1 MASKEGAGNLEWRIN
16 VDNGATERLVPKSG
30 PSIRIFLWLKGL
42 VMKVILERL
51 SKFMRKTWK
60 IGADDPA
67 KVVHCLKV
75 GLALSLVSIFY
86 YMRPLYDGVGGN
98 AMWAIMTVVVVF
110 ESNVGATFSKC
121 VNRVVATILAG
132 SLGIAVHWVAT
143 QSGKAEI
150 FVIGCS
156 VFLFAFA
163 ATYSRFVPSFKARF
177 DYGAMIFILTFSL
190 VSVGGY
196 RVDKLVDMA
205 QERVSTIAIGT
216 SICIIITVFFC
227 PIWVGTQLH
236 RLVQRNFVKLADSL
250 DGCVEEYFKKKD
262 ISTNENQ
269 DEETNMKLQG
279 FKCVL
284 NSKGTEESMANLA
297 RWEPAHGSFNF
308 RHPWQQYVKI
318 GAAMRRCAYCLENLS
333 TCMSYETEV
342 PDKVK
347 RHFGDACLKL
357 SSASSKILRE
367 LADMMNNTRKSSK
380 MDFLVFD
387 MNSAVQELQ
396 ETLKTVPVKTNK
408 PEEEV
413 PNNNEDRTM
422 SMSLHEVLP
431 VATLVSLL
439 IENAARIQ
447 NTVEAVDELANLAD
461 FKQDSKKKTGDN
473 KAKQPPQRSTPGTI
487 TNKAWGVATEERL
500 QAWPRTAGPPV
511 VMNPISRQNFIVKSR
526 PE

>member
-1 MASKEGAGNLEWRIN
+1 MASKEESGKLEWRIS
-16 VDNGATERLVPKSG
+16 VDNGTTERLVPKSG
-30 PSIRIFLWLKGL
+30 PSERIFLWLKGL
-42 VMKVILERL
+42 VMKVFVERL
-51 SKFMRKTWK
+51 SKFMRKTWR

-163 ATYSRFVPSFKARF
+163 ATYSRFVPSFKSRF

-205 QERVSTIAIGT
+205 QQRVSTIAIGT
-216 SICIIITVFFC
+216 SICIIITVFC
-227 PIWVGTQLH
+227 PIWAGSQLH
-236 RLVQRNFVKLADSL
+236 RLVQHNFVKLADSL
-250 DGCVEEYFKKKD
+250 DGCIEEYFKKKD
-262 ISTNENQ
+262 VLTN
-269 DEETNMKLQG
+269 EETNMKLQG

-333 TCMSYETEV
+333 ICLNYETEV
-342 PDKVK
+342 IT
-347 RHFGDACLKL
+347 L
-357 SSASSKILRE
+357 S
-367 LADMMNNTRKSSK
+367 
-380 MDFLVFD
+380 
-387 MNSAVQELQ
+387 
-396 ETLKTVPVKTNK
+396 
-408 PEEEV
+408 
-413 PNNNEDRTM
+413 
-422 SMSLHEVLP
+422 
-431 VATLVSLL
+431 
-439 IENAARIQ
+439 
-447 NTVEAVDELANLAD
+447 
-461 FKQDSKKKTGDN
+461 
-473 KAKQPPQRSTPGTI
+473 
-487 TNKAWGVATEERL
+487 
-500 QAWPRTAGPPV
+500 
-511 VMNPISRQNFIVKSR
+511 
-526 PE
+526 

>member
-1 MASKEGAGNLEWRIN
+1 MASKVEAGKLEWRIS
-16 VDNGATERLVPKSG
+16 VDNETTKRLVPKSG
-30 PSIRIFLWLKGL
+30 PSERIFIWLKGL
-42 VMKVILERL
+42 IT
-51 SKFMRKTWK
+51 KTWR

-75 GLALSLVSIFY
+75 GLALSLVCIFY

-110 ESNVGATFSKC
+110 ESNVVSGNYVDLYVYVSPPCTIGATFSKC

-143 QSGKAEI
+143 QSGEAEI
-150 FVIGCS
+150 FVIGSS

-163 ATYSRFVPSFKARF
+163 ATYSRFVPSFKSRF

-205 QERVSTIAIGT
+205 QQRVSTIAVGT
-216 SICIIITVFFC
+216 SICIIITIFIC
-227 PIWVGTQLH
+227 PIWAGTQLH
-236 RLVQRNFVKLADSL
+236 RLVQHNFIKLADSL
-250 DGCVEEYFKKKD
+250 DGCVAEYFKKRD
-262 ISTNENQ
+262 VSTNEN
-269 DEETNMKLQG
+269 EYETNTKVQG

-284 NSKGTEESMANLA
+284 NPKGTEEAMANLA

-333 TCMSYETEV
+333 ICMNYETEV
-342 PDKVK
+342 PDQVK
-347 RHFGDACLKL
+347 KHFREACMKL
-357 SSASSKILRE
+357 SAASSKIMRE
-367 LADMMNNTRKSSK
+367 LADILKNTRRSSK

-396 ETLKTVPVKTNK
+396 ETLKTIPIQTNK
-408 PEEEV
+408 PEEEEEV
-413 PNNNEDRTM
+413 PSAEDRTIPM
-422 SMSLHEVLP
+422 TLHEVLP

-447 NTVEAVDELANLAD
+447 TTVEAVDVLASLAD

-473 KAKQPPQRSTPGTI
+473 NTNQPPLS
-487 TNKAWGVATEERL
+487 
-500 QAWPRTAGPPV
+500 
-511 VMNPISRQNFIVKSR
+511 S
-526 PE
+526 

>member
-1 MASKEGAGNLEWRIN
+1 MASKVEPGKLEWRIS
-16 VDNGATERLVPKSG
+16 VDNETTKRLVPKSG
-30 PSIRIFLWLKGL
+30 PSERIFLWLKGL
-42 VMKVILERL
+42 IM
-51 SKFMRKTWK
+51 KTWR

-75 GLALSLVSIFY
+75 GLALSLVCIFY

-143 QSGKAEI
+143 KSGEAEI
-150 FVIGCS
+150 FVIGSS
-156 VFLFAFA
+156 VFLFAFT
-163 ATYSRFVPSFKARF
+163 ATYSRFVPSFKSRF

-205 QERVSTIAIGT
+205 QQRVSTIAVGT
-216 SICIIITVFFC
+216 TICIIITIFIC
-227 PIWVGTQLH
+227 PIWSGTQLH
-236 RLVQRNFVKLADSL
+236 RLVQCNFVKLADSL
-250 DGCVEEYFKKKD
+250 DGCVAEYFKKRD
-262 ISTNENQ
+262 VSTNENE
-269 DEETNMKLQG
+269 DETNMKVQG

-284 NSKGTEESMANLA
+284 NSKGTEEAMANLA

-308 RHPWQQYVKI
+308 WHPWQQYVKI

-333 TCMSYETEV
+333 ICMNYETEV
-342 PDKVK
+342 PDQVK
-347 RHFGDACLKL
+347 KHFRETCMKL
-357 SSASSKILRE
+357 TAASSKILRE
-367 LADMMNNTRKSSK
+367 LADILKNTRRSSK

-396 ETLKTVPVKTNK
+396 ETLKTIPIQTNK
-408 PEEEV
+408 PEEEEEV
-413 PNNNEDRTM
+413 PSDEGEDRTIP
-422 SMSLHEVLP
+422 MSLHEVLP

-447 NTVEAVDELANLAD
+447 TTVEAVVVLANLAD
-461 FKQDSKKKTGDN
+461 FKQDSKKKTEDN
-473 KAKQPPQRSTPGTI
+473 NTNQPPLS
-487 TNKAWGVATEERL
+487 
-500 QAWPRTAGPPV
+500 
-511 VMNPISRQNFIVKSR
+511 S
-526 PE
+526 

>member
-1 MASKEGAGNLEWRIN
+1 MASKVEAGKLEWRIS
-16 VDNGATERLVPKSG
+16 VDNETTKRLVPKSG
-30 PSIRIFLWLKGL
+30 PSERIFLWLKGL
-42 VMKVILERL
+42 IT
-51 SKFMRKTWK
+51 KTWR

-75 GLALSLVSIFY
+75 GLALSLVCIFY

-132 SLGIAVHWVAT
+132 TLGIAVHWVAT
-143 QSGKAEI
+143 QSGEAEI
-150 FVIGCS
+150 FVIGSS

-163 ATYSRFVPSFKARF
+163 ATYSRFVPSFKSRF

-205 QERVSTIAIGT
+205 QQRVSTIAVGT
-216 SICIIITVFFC
+216 SICIIITIFIC
-227 PIWVGTQLH
+227 PIWAGTHLH
-236 RLVQRNFVKLADSL
+236 RLIQHNFTKLADSL
-250 DGCVEEYFKKKD
+250 DGCVAEYFKKRD
-262 ISTNENQ
+262 VSTNENE
-269 DEETNMKLQG
+269 DETNMKVQG

-284 NSKGTEESMANLA
+284 NSKGTEEAMANLA

-318 GAAMRRCAYCLENLS
+318 GAAMQRCAYCLENLS
-333 TCMSYETEV
+333 ICMNYETET
-342 PDKVK
+342 PDQVK
-347 RHFGDACLKL
+347 KHFREACMKL
-357 SSASSKILRE
+357 SAASSKIMRE
-367 LADMMNNTRKSSK
+367 LADILKNTRRSLK

-396 ETLKTVPVKTNK
+396 ETLKTIPIQTNK
-408 PEEEV
+408 PEEEEEV
-413 PNNNEDRTM
+413 PSAEDRTIPM
-422 SMSLHEVLP
+422 TLHEVLP

-447 NTVEAVDELANLAD
+447 TTVEAVDVLASLAD

-473 KAKQPPQRSTPGTI
+473 NTKQPPLS
-487 TNKAWGVATEERL
+487 
-500 QAWPRTAGPPV
+500 
-511 VMNPISRQNFIVKSR
+511 S
-526 PE
+526 

>member
-1 MASKEGAGNLEWRIN
+1 MATKEEAGKLEWTIS
-16 VDNGATERLVPKSG
+16 VDNGTTERLVPKSG
-30 PSIRIFLWLKGL
+30 LSERIFLWLNGL
-42 VMKVILERL
+42 VMKVIVERIA
-51 SKFMRKTWK
+51 KFMKKTWR

-132 SLGIAVHWVAT
+132 SLGIFVHWVAI

-177 DYGAMIFILTFSL
+177 DYGAIIFILTFSL

-205 QERVSTIAIGT
+205 QQRISTIAIGT

-227 PIWVGTQLH
+227 PIWAGSQLH
-236 RLVQRNFVKLADSL
+236 RLVQRNFSKLADSL

-262 ISTNENQ
+262 VSENE

-333 TCMSYETEV
+333 SCMNYETEV
-342 PDKVK
+342 PDQVK
-347 RHFGDACLKL
+347 KHFGEACVKL

-367 LADMMNNTRKSSK
+367 LADMMNNTRISSK

-408 PEEEV
+408 PEQEV
-413 PNNNEDRTM
+413 PNNKEDRTM

-447 NTVEAVDELANLAD
+447 TTVDAVDELANLAD
-461 FKQDSKKKTGDN
+461 FKQDSKKKMGDN
-473 KAKQPPQRSTPGTI
+473 NARQPPQRSTPGTI

>member
-1 MASKEGAGNLEWRIN
+1 MASKEQAGKLEWRIS
-16 VDNGATERLVPKSG
+16 VDNGTTERLVPTSG
-30 PSIRIFLWLKGL
+30 PSKRIFLWLKGL
-42 VMKVILERL
+42 VVKVIVEQNAK
-51 SKFMRKTWK
+51 SMRNFWK

-67 KVVHCLKV
+67 KIVHCLKV

-132 SLGIAVHWVAT
+132 SLGIGVHWVAI

-150 FVIGCS
+150 FVTACS

-196 RVDKLVDMA
+196 RVDKVVDMA
-205 QERVSTIAIGT
+205 QQRASTIAIGT
-216 SICIIITVFFC
+216 SICIIITVFLC
-227 PIWVGTQLH
+227 PIWAGSQLH
-236 RLVQRNFVKLADSL
+236 RLVQLNFVKLADSL
-250 DGCVEEYFKKKD
+250 DGCLAVYF
-262 ISTNENQ
+262 SENE

-284 NSKGTEESMANLA
+284 NSKGTEEAMANLA

-333 TCMSYETEV
+333 ICMNIETEA
-342 PDKVK
+342 PDQVK
-347 RHFGDACLKL
+347 KHFGEACMKL
-357 SSASSKILRE
+357 SLAASKILRE
-367 LADMMNNTRKSSK
+367 LADMIKNTRKSSK
-380 MDFLVFD
+380 MDYLVFD

-396 ETLKTVPVKTNK
+396 ETLKTVPIETNK
-408 PEEEV
+408 PEEDVKSE
-413 PNNNEDRTM
+413 EDNKGDSIM
-422 SMSLHEVLP
+422 LMGLHEVLP
-431 VATLVSLL
+431 VATLVLLL

-447 NTVEAVDELANLAD
+447 TTVEAVDELANLAD
-461 FKQDSKKKTGDN
+461 FKQDSKKKAVGN
-473 KAKQPPQRSTPGTI
+473 NAK
-487 TNKAWGVATEERL
+487 
-500 QAWPRTAGPPV
+500 
-511 VMNPISRQNFIVKSR
+511 
-526 PE
+526 

>member
-1 MASKEGAGNLEWRIN
+1 MASKEEAGKLEWRIS
-16 VDNGATERLVPKSG
+16 VDNGTTERLVPTSG
-30 PSIRIFLWLKGL
+30 RSKRIFLWLKGF
-42 VMKVILERL
+42 VKKVIVERMT
-51 SKFMRKTWK
+51 KFMRNTWR

-110 ESNVGATFSKC
+110 ESTVGATFSKC
-121 VNRVVATILAG
+121 VNRVVATIVAG
-132 SLGIAVHWVAT
+132 TLGIAVHWVAT

-150 FVIGCS
+150 FVTACS
-156 VFLFAFA
+156 VFLFAFT
-163 ATYSRFVPSFKARF
+163 ATYSRFVPSFKSRF

-196 RVDKLVDMA
+196 RVDKLFDMA
-205 QERVSTIAIGT
+205 QQRASTIVIGT
-216 SICIIITVFFC
+216 CICIVITVFLC
-227 PIWVGTQLH
+227 PIWAGSQLH
-236 RLVQRNFVKLADSL
+236 RLVQHNFLKLADSL
-250 DGCVEEYFKKKD
+250 DGCVAEYFKMKD
-262 ISTNENQ
+262 MSTNE
-269 DEETNMKLQG
+269 DEETKMKLQR

-284 NSKGTEESMANLA
+284 NSKGTEEAMANLA

-333 TCMSYETEV
+333 ICMNYETEA
-342 PDKVK
+342 PDQVK
-347 RHFGDACLKL
+347 NHFGEACMKL

-367 LADMMNNTRKSSK
+367 LADLIKNTRKSSK
-380 MDFLVFD
+380 MDYLVFD

-396 ETLKTVPVKTNK
+396 EALKTVSIKTNK
-408 PEEEV
+408 PEEEEDV
-413 PNNNEDRTM
+413 KYEEDKVGDRTIPM
-422 SMSLHEVLP
+422 NLHEVLP

-447 NTVEAVDELANLAD
+447 TTVEAVDELANLAE
-461 FKQDSKKKTGDN
+461 FKQDSKKKIGGN
-473 KAKQPPQRSTPGTI
+473 
-487 TNKAWGVATEERL
+487 NAT
-500 QAWPRTAGPPV
+500 
-511 VMNPISRQNFIVKSR
+511 
-526 PE
+526 

>member
-1 MASKEGAGNLEWRIN
+1 MASQEAGKLEWRIS
-16 VDNGATERLVPKSG
+16 VDNGTTERLVPRAGLSK
-30 PSIRIFLWLKGL
+30 RIFLWLKDL
-42 VMKVILERL
+42 VMKVIVERMAE
-51 SKFMRKTWK
+51 FMMKAWR

-110 ESNVGATFSKC
+110 ESNVGATFCKC

-143 QSGKAEI
+143 QSGKAEV

-196 RVDKLVDMA
+196 RVDKLVELA
-205 QERVSTIAIGT
+205 QQRVSTIAIGT

-227 PIWVGTQLH
+227 PIWAGSQLH
-236 RLVQRNFVKLADSL
+236 RLIERNLEKLADSL
-250 DGCVEEYFKKKD
+250 DGCVAEYFKENEV
-262 ISTNENQ
+262 STNRNE
-269 DEETNMKLQG
+269 DEDTSMKLQG

-284 NSKGTEESMANLA
+284 NSKGTEEAMANLA

-308 RHPWQQYVKI
+308 RHPWKLYVKI

-333 TCMSYETEV
+333 ICVSYETET
-342 PDKVK
+342 PDQVK
-347 RHFGDACLKL
+347 KHFGEACMKL

-367 LADMMNNTRKSSK
+367 LMEMMKNTRKSSK

-396 ETLKTVPVKTNK
+396 ETLKTVPIETKKK
-408 PEEEV
+408 PEEV
-413 PNNNEDRTM
+413 PSEEENKVDNEERNTL
-422 SMSLHEVLP
+422 MSLHEVLP

-447 NTVEAVDELANLAD
+447 TAVEAVDELANLAD
-461 FKQDSKKKTGDN
+461 FEQDSKKKTGDN
-473 KAKQPPQRSTPGTI
+473 NTKQPPRS
-487 TNKAWGVATEERL
+487 
-500 QAWPRTAGPPV
+500 
-511 VMNPISRQNFIVKSR
+511 S
-526 PE
+526 

>member
-1 MASKEGAGNLEWRIN
+1 MASKEEAGKLEWRIS
-16 VDNGATERLVPKSG
+16 VDINGTTKRLVPKSG
-30 PSIRIFLWLKGL
+30 PCERIFLWLKGL
-42 VMKVILERL
+42 VMKVIVERITI
-51 SKFMRKTWK
+51 FMSKTWR

-86 YMRPLYDGVGGN
+86 YMRPLYDGAGGN

-205 QERVSTIAIGT
+205 QQRVSTIAIGT
-216 SICIIITVFFC
+216 SICIIITVFLC
-227 PIWVGTQLH
+227 PIWAGSQLH

-262 ISTNENQ
+262 VSTNENE
-269 DEETNMKLQG
+269 DEETIMKLQG

-284 NSKGTEESMANLA
+284 NSKGTEEAMLLMTLFLFFVITQANLA

-333 TCMSYETEV
+333 ICMNYETEV
-342 PDKVK
+342 PNQVK
-347 RHFGDACLKL
+347 KHFGEACLKL

-367 LADMMNNTRKSSK
+367 LADMMSNTRKSSK

-387 MNSAVQELQ
+387 MNSAVQELR
-396 ETLKTVPVKTNK
+396 ETLKTVPVETNK

-413 PNNNEDRTM
+413 PNNKEDRTM

-447 NTVEAVDELANLAD
+447 TTVEAVDELANLAD
-461 FKQDSKKKTGDN
+461 FKQDSKKKTGD
-473 KAKQPPQRSTPGTI
+473 KKPKQPVPLS
-487 TNKAWGVATEERL
+487 
-500 QAWPRTAGPPV
+500 
-511 VMNPISRQNFIVKSR
+511 S
-526 PE
+526 

>member
-1 MASKEGAGNLEWRIN
+1 MASKVEPGKLEWRIS
-16 VDNGATERLVPKSG
+16 VDNETTNRLVPKSG
-30 PSIRIFLWLKGL
+30 PSERIFLWLKGL
-42 VMKVILERL
+42 IM
-51 SKFMRKTWK
+51 KTWR

-75 GLALSLVSIFY
+75 GLALSLVCIFY

-143 QSGKAEI
+143 KSGEAEI
-150 FVIGCS
+150 FVIGSS
-156 VFLFAFA
+156 VFLFAFT
-163 ATYSRFVPSFKARF
+163 ATYSRFVPSFKSRF

-205 QERVSTIAIGT
+205 QQRVSTIAVGT
-216 SICIIITVFFC
+216 TICIIITIFIC
-227 PIWVGTQLH
+227 PIWSGTQLH
-236 RLVQRNFVKLADSL
+236 RLVQCNFVKLADSL
-250 DGCVEEYFKKKD
+250 DGCVAEYFKKRD
-262 ISTNENQ
+262 VSTNENE
-269 DEETNMKLQG
+269 DETNMKVQG

-284 NSKGTEESMANLA
+284 NSKGTEEAMANLA

-333 TCMSYETEV
+333 ICMNYETEV
-342 PDKVK
+342 PDQVK
-347 RHFGDACLKL
+347 KHFRETCMKL
-357 SSASSKILRE
+357 TAASSKILRE
-367 LADMMNNTRKSSK
+367 LADILKNTRRSSK

-396 ETLKTVPVKTNK
+396 ETLKTIPIQTNK
-408 PEEEV
+408 PEEEEEV
-413 PNNNEDRTM
+413 PSDEGEDRTIP
-422 SMSLHEVLP
+422 MSLHEVLP

-447 NTVEAVDELANLAD
+447 TTVEAVDVLANLAD

-473 KAKQPPQRSTPGTI
+473 NTNQPPLS
-487 TNKAWGVATEERL
+487 
-500 QAWPRTAGPPV
+500 
-511 VMNPISRQNFIVKSR
+511 S
-526 PE
+526 

>member
-1 MASKEGAGNLEWRIN
+1 MASKEEAGKLEWRIS
-16 VDNGATERLVPKSG
+16 VDNGTTERLVPKSG
-30 PSIRIFLWLKGL
+30 PSERIFLLLKGL
-42 VMKVILERL
+42 VMKVIVERL
-51 SKFMRKTWK
+51 SKFMRKTWR

-110 ESNVGATFSKC
+110 ESTV
-121 VNRVVATILAG
+121 
-132 SLGIAVHWVAT
+132 
-143 QSGKAEI
+143 GKAEI

-196 RVDKLVDMA
+196 RVDKLIDMA
-205 QERVSTIAIGT
+205 QQRVSTIAIGT

-227 PIWVGTQLH
+227 PIWAGTQLH
-236 RLVQRNFVKLADSL
+236 RLVQRNFVKVADSL

-262 ISTNENQ
+262 VSTNENENE
-269 DEETNMKLQG
+269 DTNMKLQG

-333 TCMSYETEV
+333 ICMNYETEV

-347 RHFGDACLKL
+347 KHFGEACLKL
-357 SSASSKILRE
+357 SSASCKILRE
-367 LADMMNNTRKSSK
+367 LADMINNTRKSSK

-387 MNSAVQELQ
+387 MNSAVEELR
-396 ETLKTVPVKTNK
+396 ETLKTVPVETNK

-413 PNNNEDRTM
+413 PNNKEDRTM

-447 NTVEAVDELANLAD
+447 TTVEAVDELANLAD

-473 KAKQPPQRSTPGTI
+473 KAKLPPLS
-487 TNKAWGVATEERL
+487 
-500 QAWPRTAGPPV
+500 
-511 VMNPISRQNFIVKSR
+511 S
-526 PE
+526 

>member
-1 MASKEGAGNLEWRIN
+1 MAAKVEAGKLEWRIS
-16 VDNGATERLVPKSG
+16 VDNETTKRLVPKSR
-30 PSIRIFLWLKGL
+30 PSERIFLWLNGL
-42 VMKVILERL
+42 IM
-51 SKFMRKTWK
+51 KTWR

-75 GLALSLVSIFY
+75 GLALSLVCIFY

-132 SLGIAVHWVAT
+132 SLGIAVHWVAS

-156 VFLFAFA
+156 VFLFGMARTSKNDQPLLYRIDLLTKIWFNFAAFT

-177 DYGAMIFILTFSL
+177 DYGAVIFILTFSL

-205 QERVSTIAIGT
+205 QQRVSTIAIGT
-216 SICIIITVFFC
+216 SICIIITIFFC
-227 PIWVGTQLH
+227 PIWAGSQLH
-236 RLVQRNFVKLADSL
+236 RLVQLNFVKLADSI
-250 DGCVEEYFKKKD
+250 DGCVAEYFKKKD
-262 ISTNENQ
+262 LSINEND

-284 NSKGTEESMANLA
+284 NSKGTEEAMANLA

-318 GAAMRRCAYCLENLS
+318 GVATRRCAYCLENLS
-333 TCMSYETEV
+333 ICMNYETEA
-342 PDKVK
+342 PDQVK
-347 RHFGDACLKL
+347 KHFRETCMKL
-357 SSASSKILRE
+357 SASSSKTLRE

-380 MDFLVFD
+380 IDFLVFD
-387 MNSAVQELQ
+387 MNSVVQELQ
-396 ETLKTVPVKTNK
+396 DTLKTVPIQTNK
-408 PEEEV
+408 PEEEEED
-413 PNNNEDRTM
+413 PSDEDNSIDRTIQ
-422 SMSLHEVLP
+422 MSLHEVLP

-447 NTVEAVDELANLAD
+447 TTVEAVDELANLAD
-461 FKQDSKKKTGDN
+461 FKQDSKKKTEDRN
-473 KAKQPPQRSTPGTI
+473 NKQPTLS
-487 TNKAWGVATEERL
+487 
-500 QAWPRTAGPPV
+500 
-511 VMNPISRQNFIVKSR
+511 S
-526 PE
+526 

>member
-1 MASKEGAGNLEWRIN
+1 MASKEAGKLEWRIS
-16 VDNGATERLVPKSG
+16 VDNGTTERLVPKSG
-30 PSIRIFLWLKGL
+30 LIEKIFLWLKGL
-42 VMKVILERL
+42 VLKVMVDPIA
-51 SKFMRKTWK
+51 KFMRKAWR

-110 ESNVGATFSKC
+110 ESNVGATFCKC

-132 SLGIAVHWVAT
+132 SLGIGVHWVAT

-196 RVDKLVDMA
+196 RVDKLIDLA
-205 QERVSTIAIGT
+205 QQRVSTIAIGT

-227 PIWVGTQLH
+227 PIWAGSQLH
-236 RLVQRNFVKLADSL
+236 RLVQRNLDKLADSL
-250 DGCVEEYFKKKD
+250 DGCVAEYFKKKD
-262 ISTNENQ
+262 ASTNENE
-269 DEETNMKLQG
+269 DEETDVKLQG

-308 RHPWQQYVKI
+308 RHPWKLYVKI

-333 TCMSYETEV
+333 ICINYEAEA
-342 PDKVK
+342 PEHVK
-347 RHFGDACLKL
+347 KHFGEACMKL

-367 LADMMNNTRKSSK
+367 LADMMKNTRKSSK

-396 ETLKTVPVKTNK
+396 ETLKSVPIKTNK
-408 PEEEV
+408 PEEEEEEV
-413 PNNNEDRTM
+413 PSEEDNNKGEDSEEDMTM
-422 SMSLHEVLP
+422 SMSLHDILP
-431 VATLVSLL
+431 VATLVALL

-447 NTVEAVDELANLAD
+447 TTVEAVDELANLAD
-461 FKQDSKKKTGDN
+461 FEQDSKKKTGEN
-473 KAKQPPQRSTPGTI
+473 SNTKQQPP
-487 TNKAWGVATEERL
+487 
-500 QAWPRTAGPPV
+500 
-511 VMNPISRQNFIVKSR
+511 ISS
-526 PE
+526 

>member
-1 MASKEGAGNLEWRIN
+1 LFVKSVIVLFGSSGLGLKIQVLGYNNMATQEAGKLEWRIS
-16 VDNGATERLVPKSG
+16 VDNGTTERLVPRSG
-30 PSIRIFLWLKGL
+30 LSKRIFLWLKDL
-42 VMKVILERL
+42 VMKVIMERVA
-51 SKFMRKTWK
+51 KFMRKAWR

-110 ESNVGATFSKC
+110 ESNVGATFCKC

-143 QSGKAEI
+143 QSGKAEV

-196 RVDKLVDMA
+196 RVDKLVELA
-205 QERVSTIAIGT
+205 QQRVSTIAIGT

-227 PIWVGTQLH
+227 PIWAGSQLH
-236 RLVQRNFVKLADSL
+236 RLIERNLEKLADSL
-250 DGCVEEYFKKKD
+250 DGCVAEYFKENEV
-262 ISTNENQ
+262 STNRNEDEN
-269 DEETNMKLQG
+269 TNMKLQG

-284 NSKGTEESMANLA
+284 NSKGTEEAMANLA

-308 RHPWQQYVKI
+308 RHPWKLYVKI

-333 TCMSYETEV
+333 ICINYETEA
-342 PDKVK
+342 PDQVK
-347 RHFGDACLKL
+347 NHFGEACMKL

-367 LADMMNNTRKSSK
+367 LADMMKNTRKSSK

-396 ETLKTVPVKTNK
+396 ETLKNVPIETNK
-408 PEEEV
+408 PEEV
-413 PNNNEDRTM
+413 PSEEENKVDSEERTT

-447 NTVEAVDELANLAD
+447 TAVEAVDELANLAD
-461 FKQDSKKKTGDN
+461 FEQDSKKKTGDN
-473 KAKQPPQRSTPGTI
+473 NTKQPPLS
-487 TNKAWGVATEERL
+487 
-500 QAWPRTAGPPV
+500 
-511 VMNPISRQNFIVKSR
+511 S
-526 PE
+526 

>member
-1 MASKEGAGNLEWRIN
+1 MGSKEEAGKLEWRIS
-16 VDNGATERLVPKSG
+16 VDNGTTERLVPTSG
-30 PSIRIFLWLKGL
+30 VSKRIFVWLKGL
-42 VMKVILERL
+42 VMKAWR
-51 SKFMRKTWK
+51 

-196 RVDKLVDMA
+196 RVDKLVELA
-205 QERVSTIAIGT
+205 QQRVSTIAIGT

-227 PIWVGTQLH
+227 PIWAGSQLH
-236 RLVQRNFVKLADSL
+236 RLVQRNLEKLADSL
-250 DGCVEEYFKKKD
+250 DGCVAEYFKKKD
-262 ISTNENQ
+262 VSTNENE
-269 DEETNMKLQG
+269 DEESNMKLQG

-308 RHPWQQYVKI
+308 RHPWKLYVKI

-333 TCMSYETEV
+333 ICINYETEA
-342 PDKVK
+342 PDQVK
-347 RHFGDACLKL
+347 RHFGEACMKL

-367 LADMMNNTRKSSK
+367 LADMMKNTRKSSK

-396 ETLKTVPVKTNK
+396 ETLKTVPIETNK

-413 PNNNEDRTM
+413 PSEENKKGDSEDRTM
-422 SMSLHEVLP
+422 PMSLHEVLP

-447 NTVEAVDELANLAD
+447 TTVEAVDELANLAD
-461 FKQDSKKKTGDN
+461 FEQDSKKKPGDKN
-473 KAKQPPQRSTPGTI
+473 NTKQPPPLS
-487 TNKAWGVATEERL
+487 
-500 QAWPRTAGPPV
+500 
-511 VMNPISRQNFIVKSR
+511 S
-526 PE
+526 

>member
-1 MASKEGAGNLEWRIN
+1 MASQEAGKLEWRIS
-16 VDNGATERLVPKSG
+16 VDNGTTERLVPRAGLSE
-30 PSIRIFLWLKGL
+30 RIFLWLKDL
-42 VMKVILERL
+42 VMKVIVERIT
-51 SKFMRKTWK
+51 SFMRKAWR

-110 ESNVGATFSKC
+110 ESTVGATFSKC

-143 QSGKAEI
+143 QAGEAEV

-156 VFLFAFA
+156 VFIFAFT
-163 ATYSRFVPSFKARF
+163 ATYSRFVPSFKSRF

-205 QERVSTIAIGT
+205 QQRVSTIAIGT

-227 PIWVGTQLH
+227 PIWAGSQLH
-236 RLVQRNFVKLADSL
+236 RLIERNLGKLADSL
-250 DGCVEEYFKKKD
+250 DGCVEQYFKENEV
-262 ISTNENQ
+262 STNRNE
-269 DEETNMKLQG
+269 DEDTNLKLQG

-284 NSKGTEESMANLA
+284 NSKGTEEAMANLA

-308 RHPWQQYVKI
+308 RHPWKLYVKI

-333 TCMSYETEV
+333 ICINYETEAT
-342 PDKVK
+342 DQVK
-347 RHFGDACLKL
+347 KHFGDACMKL

-367 LADMMNNTRKSSK
+367 LMEMIKNTRKSSK

-396 ETLKTVPVKTNK
+396 ETLKTVPIETNK
-408 PEEEV
+408 PEEV
-413 PNNNEDRTM
+413 PSEEENKGENEDKTM

-447 NTVEAVDELANLAD
+447 TTVEAVNELANLAD
-461 FKQDSKKKTGDN
+461 FEQDSKKKTRDN
-473 KAKQPPQRSTPGTI
+473 KTKQPPLS
-487 TNKAWGVATEERL
+487 
-500 QAWPRTAGPPV
+500 
-511 VMNPISRQNFIVKSR
+511 S
-526 PE
+526 

>member
-1 MASKEGAGNLEWRIN
+1 MASKVEAGKLEWRIS
-16 VDNGATERLVPKSG
+16 VDNETTKRLVPKSG
-30 PSIRIFLWLKGL
+30 PSERIFIWLKGL
-42 VMKVILERL
+42 IT
-51 SKFMRKTWK
+51 KTWR

-75 GLALSLVSIFY
+75 GLALSLVCIFY

-143 QSGKAEI
+143 QSGEAEI
-150 FVIGCS
+150 FVIGSS

-163 ATYSRFVPSFKARF
+163 ATYSRFVPSFKSRF

-205 QERVSTIAIGT
+205 QQRVSTIAVGT
-216 SICIIITVFFC
+216 SICIIITIFIC
-227 PIWVGTQLH
+227 PIWAGTQLH
-236 RLVQRNFVKLADSL
+236 RLVQHNFIKLADSL
-250 DGCVEEYFKKKD
+250 DGCVAEYFKKRD
-262 ISTNENQ
+262 VSTNENE
-269 DEETNMKLQG
+269 DETNMKVQG

-284 NSKGTEESMANLA
+284 NSKGTEEAMANLA

-333 TCMSYETEV
+333 ICMNYETEV
-342 PDKVK
+342 PDQVK
-347 RHFGDACLKL
+347 KHFREACMKL
-357 SSASSKILRE
+357 SAASSKIMRE
-367 LADMMNNTRKSSK
+367 LADILKNTRRSSK

-396 ETLKTVPVKTNK
+396 ETLKTIPIQTNK
-408 PEEEV
+408 PEEEEEV
-413 PNNNEDRTM
+413 PSAEDRTIPM
-422 SMSLHEVLP
+422 TLHEVLP

-447 NTVEAVDELANLAD
+447 TTVEAVDVLASLAD

-473 KAKQPPQRSTPGTI
+473 NTKQPPLS
-487 TNKAWGVATEERL
+487 
-500 QAWPRTAGPPV
+500 
-511 VMNPISRQNFIVKSR
+511 S
-526 PE
+526 

>member
-132 SLGIAVHWVAT
+132 SLGIAVHWVAN

-227 PIWVGTQLH
+227 PIWAGTQLH
-236 RLVQRNFVKLADSL
+236 RLVQRNFIKLADSL
-250 DGCVEEYFKKKD
+250 DGRVEEYFKKKD
-262 ISTNENQ
+262 VSENE

-333 TCMSYETEV
+333 ICMNYETEV
-342 PDKVK
+342 PDQVK
-347 RHFGDACLKL
+347 KHFGQACVKL

-367 LADMMNNTRKSSK
+367 LAEMINNTRKSSK

-387 MNSAVQELQ
+387 MNTAVHELR
-396 ETLKTVPVKTNK
+396 EILKTVPVATNK
-408 PEEEV
+408 PEEGDS
-413 PNNNEDRTM
+413 NEDRTM
-422 SMSLHEVLP
+422 PMSVHEVLP

-447 NTVEAVDELANLAD
+447 KTVEAVDELANLAD

>member
-1 MASKEGAGNLEWRIN
+1 MASKVEAGKLEWRIS
-16 VDNGATERLVPKSG
+16 VDNETTKRLVPKSG
-30 PSIRIFLWLKGL
+30 PSERIFIWLKGL
-42 VMKVILERL
+42 IT
-51 SKFMRKTWK
+51 KTWR

-75 GLALSLVSIFY
+75 GLALSLVCIFY

-143 QSGKAEI
+143 QSGEAEI
-150 FVIGCS
+150 FVIGSS

-163 ATYSRFVPSFKARF
+163 ATYSRFVPSFKSRF

-205 QERVSTIAIGT
+205 QQRVSTIAVGT
-216 SICIIITVFFC
+216 SICIIITIFIC
-227 PIWVGTQLH
+227 PIWAGTQLH
-236 RLVQRNFVKLADSL
+236 RLVQHNFIKLADSL
-250 DGCVEEYFKKKD
+250 DGCVAEYFKKRD
-262 ISTNENQ
+262 VSTNEN
-269 DEETNMKLQG
+269 EYETNTKVQG

-284 NSKGTEESMANLA
+284 NPKGTEEAMANLA

-333 TCMSYETEV
+333 ICMNYETEV
-342 PDKVK
+342 PDQVK
-347 RHFGDACLKL
+347 KHFREACMKL
-357 SSASSKILRE
+357 SAASSKIMRE
-367 LADMMNNTRKSSK
+367 LADILKNTRRSSK

-396 ETLKTVPVKTNK
+396 ETLKTIPIQTNK
-408 PEEEV
+408 PEEEEEV
-413 PNNNEDRTM
+413 PSAEDRTIPM
-422 SMSLHEVLP
+422 TLHEVLP

-447 NTVEAVDELANLAD
+447 TTVEAVDVLASLAD

-473 KAKQPPQRSTPGTI
+473 NTNQPPLS
-487 TNKAWGVATEERL
+487 
-500 QAWPRTAGPPV
+500 
-511 VMNPISRQNFIVKSR
+511 S
-526 PE
+526 

>member
-1 MASKEGAGNLEWRIN
+1 MATQEAGKLEWRIS
-16 VDNGATERLVPKSG
+16 VDNGTTERLVPRSG
-30 PSIRIFLWLKGL
+30 LSKRIFLWLKDL
-42 VMKVILERL
+42 VMKVIMERVA
-51 SKFMRKTWK
+51 KFMRKAWR

-98 AMWAIMTVVVVF
+98 AMWAIMTVVLVF
-110 ESNVGATFSKC
+110 ESNVGATFCKC

-132 SLGIAVHWVAT
+132 SLGIDVHWVAT
-143 QSGKAEI
+143 QSGKAEV

-196 RVDKLVDMA
+196 RVDKLVELA
-205 QERVSTIAIGT
+205 QQRVSTIAIGT

-227 PIWVGTQLH
+227 PIWAGSQLH
-236 RLVQRNFVKLADSL
+236 RLIERNLEKLADSL
-250 DGCVEEYFKKKD
+250 DGCVAEYFKENEV
-262 ISTNENQ
+262 STNRNEDEN
-269 DEETNMKLQG
+269 TNMKLQG

-284 NSKGTEESMANLA
+284 NSKGTEEAMANLA

-308 RHPWQQYVKI
+308 RHPWKLYVKI

-333 TCMSYETEV
+333 ICINYETEA
-342 PDKVK
+342 PDQVK
-347 RHFGDACLKL
+347 NHFGEACMKL

-367 LADMMNNTRKSSK
+367 LADMMKNTRKSSK

-396 ETLKTVPVKTNK
+396 ETLKNVPIETNK
-408 PEEEV
+408 PEEV
-413 PNNNEDRTM
+413 PSEEENKVDSEERTT

-447 NTVEAVDELANLAD
+447 TAVEAVDELANLAD
-461 FKQDSKKKTGDN
+461 FEQDSKKKTGDN
-473 KAKQPPQRSTPGTI
+473 NTKQPPLS
-487 TNKAWGVATEERL
+487 
-500 QAWPRTAGPPV
+500 
-511 VMNPISRQNFIVKSR
+511 S
-526 PE
+526 